1 MYCPIVKGECLSS
14 CVMREAEGGSV
25 CIFLRA
31 AEALIGIEEV
41 MHDISVSLNGI
52 DANTRDIVFAIEKK

>member
-1 MYCPIVKGECLSS
+1 MYCPIVRGACLSS

-31 AEALIGIEEV
+31 ANALVGIEEALQE
-41 MHDISVSLNGI
+41 ISI
-52 DANTRDIVFAIEKK
+52 DKK